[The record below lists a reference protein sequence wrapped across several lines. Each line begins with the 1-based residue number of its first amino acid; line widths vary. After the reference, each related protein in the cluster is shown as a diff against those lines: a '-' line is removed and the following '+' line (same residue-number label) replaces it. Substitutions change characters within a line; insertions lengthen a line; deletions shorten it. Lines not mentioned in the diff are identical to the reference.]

1 MDIVHKMRLHASV
14 DQLCVDDINAS
25 NIHGML
31 QLAREDC
38 FSIKKDLIDDCA
50 EHVTRR
56 IKHDSQNVRV
66 KALKLASILA
76 REGPEEMKLCLSKR
90 VAKILGDIVVDNGR
104 TLVKKRSNTR
114 RTPRSVC
121 SAIHRRKRAGA

>member
-31 QLAREDC
+31 QFAREDC

-50 EHVTRR
+50 ET
-56 IKHDSQNVRV
+56 
-66 KALKLASILA
+66 
-76 REGPEEMKLCLSKR
+76 
-90 VAKILGDIVVDNGR
+90 
-104 TLVKKRSNTR
+104 KKRFFFR
-114 RTPRSVC
+114 RWVFYYSYKY
-121 SAIHRRKRAGA
+121 SYGL